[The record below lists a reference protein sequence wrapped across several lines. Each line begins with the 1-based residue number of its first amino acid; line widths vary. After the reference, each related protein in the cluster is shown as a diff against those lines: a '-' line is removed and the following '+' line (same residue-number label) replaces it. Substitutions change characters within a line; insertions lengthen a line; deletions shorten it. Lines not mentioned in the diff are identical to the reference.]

1 MMNEDKLGYSYS
13 YDLKDGIVK
22 VKDFVKYLESLP
34 SDSTIRIQG
43 ISDDRPAVIDDN
55 VYFEKVVGNWLSNL
69 IHYLYDHQKLCGGYP

>member
-13 YDLKDGIVK
+13 YDMKDGIVK

-55 VYFEKVVGNWLSNL
+55 VYFEKSSGQLVIQPDSLS
-69 IHYLYDHQKLCGGYP
+69 I